1 MRRSRAGRS
10 VLRRVLHAAAPRGR
24 IIPTIS
30 TVTGRVIFLILLT
43 GGMSG
48 CASPPKGFDSPVP
61 AYRMDAAVDAAREG
75 DRSAIPDLIGLLDSD
90 DSLVRMVAIRSLER
104 LTGQTLGYDH
114 AASEWRRDEAVER
127 WVAWALAE
135 AEAGSRRSPDAAAAE
150 PDHSGAPSSR

>member
-1 MRRSRAGRS
+1 M
-10 VLRRVLHAAAPRGR
+10 
-24 IIPTIS
+24 
-30 TVTGRVIFLILLT
+30 TGRVIFLILLT

-61 AYRMDAAVDAAREG
+61 ANRMDAAVDAAAEG

-114 AASEWRRDEAVER
+114 AAPEWRRDEAVER

-135 AEAGSRRSPDAAAAE
+135 AGSSRLPDAAATE